1 MSKRFPELTQH
12 PLRALVV
19 NELHARP
26 FESLEGPLRATHWAM
41 QGGDAEL
48 ERSHVAG
55 LCRQCGQPEPAPE
68 ANYHSV
74 PLGSFHLRWERHTE
88 FATYTV
94 YCAGAP
100 EHRNAPFADPAA
112 ATVPEGW
119 IADLPGQLV
128 ACVHLTFDPR
138 EGSPRELEQILAIF
152 GTDNVAGS
160 TVADGAARVYTD
172 FKPHADGYSRLLIQD
187 LGLAPR
193 RAGRLIQRLLEI
205 ETYRLMALLALPL
218 ARDATREL
226 TQLDQALETITERI
240 THSNQLDDEQ
250 ALLAEIS
257 SLAARLERVTATN
270 SFRLSAAR
278 AYHQLVNRRIDNLR
292 EQRLPEL
299 QGLGEFLERRFQPA
313 MRTCESVEERQEA
326 LSRRV
331 SRAANLLRTRVD
343 IALEGQNRDL
353 LASMNRRTHLQ
364 LRLQQTVEGLSV
376 IVISYYSAGLL
387 SYLLKGVR
395 ETGVSVN
402 VNLAV
407 GVAVPAIV
415 LGVWLGMR
423 AVRRRLLGKDHGH

>member
-1 MSKRFPELTQH
+1 MTRQFPELQQH
-12 PLRALVV
+12 PSRQHVV

-26 FESLEGPLRATHWAM
+26 FESLKGPLRATHWAM
-41 QGGDAEL
+41 QGGDP
-48 ERSHVAG
+48 EREREHVAN
-55 LCRQCGQPEPAPE
+55 LCRQCGEPEPASD

-94 YCAGAP
+94 YASGAA

-112 ATVPEGW
+112 AAVPERW
-119 IADLPGQLV
+119 IAGLPGQLV
-128 ACVHLTFDPR
+128 ACVHLTFDAR
-138 EGSPRELEQILAIF
+138 NEAPRELEQILAIF

-172 FKPHADGYSRLLIQD
+172 FKPHADGYSRVLIQD

-218 ARDATREL
+218 AREATRNL
-226 TQLDQALETITERI
+226 TLLDQSLETITERI
-240 THSNQLDDEQ
+240 THSNELDDEQ

-278 AYHQLVNRRIDNLR
+278 AYHQLVSRRIDNLR
-292 EQRLPEL
+292 EERLPEL
-299 QGLGEFLERRFQPA
+299 QTLGEFLERRFQPA

-353 LASMNRRTHLQ
+353 LASMNRRTDLQ

-387 SYLLKGVR
+387 AYMTRGLNEAGIP
-395 ETGVSVN
+395 VN
-402 VNLAV
+402 VNLTV
-407 GVAVPAIV
+407 GAAVPFIV

-423 AVRRRLLGKDHGH
+423 RMRRRLLGREHEH